1 MTNLFNLRP
10 YQLDAVSQIEDCW
23 AKGIQCVVCQ
33 LPTGGGKSRII
44 RQITDNYAAN
54 KKVIY
59 LGAQYAVRLSEKLPR
74 LISSMGSFKRERHS
88 SGIVSRYAVCR
99 RWSGGWTSWLSR
111 R

>member
-59 LGAQYAVRLSEKLPR
+59 LGSAPQYAS
-74 LISSMGSFKRERHS
+74 
-88 SGIVSRYAVCR
+88 
-99 RWSGGWTSWLSR
+99 
-111 R
+111 